1 VTFPLAALGWKDP
14 GTLKGVFTLAMP
26 EAFLLAMACV
36 IYLGGTFRQSR
47 QLWGS
52 VSLLALAIAGLI
64 YGLAGPYSH
73 GTSTESPLLADSLSL
88 YIKVIAWI
96 GGAVFVLLSWE
107 ELQDDVAAEFHACL
121 LILLA
126 GLSLVGSANE
136 LITLFLSLELI
147 SIPTYILLYLP
158 RPGAKAQEAAIKY
171 FLLSIFSSG
180 LLLFGFSYLYGIS
193 GTTNLT
199 EMLSGSNSIKA
210 ESMPGLF
217 LVAFVMVI
225 AGLGFKLTVVPF
237 HFYAPDVFQGAPTSM
252 AALLAFIPK
261 VAGFAALIRILGY
274 FHLDAADFTR
284 EAPVSMLFVLLSI
297 ITMCVGNV
305 LALLQDNL
313 KRILAY
319 SSIAHAGYMLIGFAA
334 APELVRNRLEGT
346 GALSGT
352 DAVLFYLVAYGAMT
366 VGAFA
371 IISYLG
377 NGLRSVETVDD
388 VAGLGRS
395 HPGLALIFALFL
407 FSLIGLPLT
416 AGFTGKL
423 LLFLSALGVTSTPG
437 GEALETRQLFVILAV
452 VAAVNSA
459 ISAYYYLRIVAVMF
473 LREPLSPLK
482 PKWQLPALATVA
494 ICAVVTIVF
503 GVYPAPLAKAARQAA
518 TPPGVPAVQV
528 SR

>member
-1 VTFPLAALGWKDP
+1 VTLPLAELGWKDP
-14 GTLKGVFTLAMP
+14 TTLKGVFTLAAP
-26 EAFLLAMACV
+26 EAFLLAVACI
-36 IYLGGTFRQSR
+36 IYLGGTIRQSR

-52 VSLLALAIAGLI
+52 VSLLALTVAGLI
-64 YGLAGPYSH
+64 YGLAGPFSH
-73 GTSTESPLLADSLSL
+73 GKETNSPLLADSLSL

-96 GGAVFVLLSWE
+96 GGGVFVLLSWE
-107 ELQDDVAAEFHACL
+107 ELRDEVAAEFHACL

-158 RPGAKAQEAAIKY
+158 RTSSKRQEAAIKY

-199 EMLSGSNSIKA
+199 EMLSGPSAGKA
-210 ESMPGLF
+210 ESLPGLF
-217 LVAFVMVI
+217 LIGFVMVI
-225 AGLGFKLTVVPF
+225 AGLGFRLTAVPF

-252 AALLAFIPK
+252 AALLAFVPK

-274 FHLDAADFTR
+274 FHLEAMNMVR
-284 EAPVSMLFVLLSI
+284 EAQVSMLFVLLSI
-297 ITMCVGNV
+297 ITMSVGNV
-305 LALLQDNL
+305 LALLQNNL

-346 GALSGT
+346 GALNGT

-377 NGLRSVETVDD
+377 NGLRPVETVDD
-388 VAGLGRS
+388 VAGLGRT

-416 AGFTGKL
+416 AGFSGKF
-423 LLFLSALGVTSTPG
+423 LLFFSTLGVSNSAG
-437 GEALETRQLFVILAV
+437 GELVETRQLFVALAV
-452 VAAVNSA
+452 VAAINSA
-459 ISAYYYLRIVAVMF
+459 ISAYYYLRIVAAMF
-473 LREPLSPLK
+473 LRESLSPLK
-482 PKWQLPALATVA
+482 PKWQIPALATVA
-494 ICAVVTIVF
+494 ICAIVTIVF

-518 TPPGVPAVQV
+518 APPGAPPAQA

>member
-14 GTLKGVFTLAMP
+14 DTLKGVFTLAAP
-26 EAFLLAMACV
+26 EAFLLAVACL
-36 IYLGGTFRQSR
+36 IYLGGTLRPSR

-52 VSLLALAIAGLI
+52 VSLLALALAGLI
-64 YGLAGPYSH
+64 YGLAGPFS
-73 GTSTESPLLADSLSL
+73 GGKPTDSPILADSLSL
-88 YIKVIAWI
+88 YVKVIAWI

-107 ELQDDVAAEFHACL
+107 ELRDDVAAEFHACL

-136 LITLFLSLELI
+136 MITLFLSLELI

-158 RPGAKAQEAAIKY
+158 RTGSQAQEAAIKY

-199 EMLSGSNSIKA
+199 ELLSGPISSKT
-210 ESMPGLF
+210 ESLPGLF
-217 LVAFVMVI
+217 LIGFVMVV
-225 AGLGFKLTVVPF
+225 AGLGFRLTAVPF

-252 AALLAFIPK
+252 AALLAFVPK
-261 VAGFAALIRILGY
+261 VAGFAALIRILG
-274 FHLDAADFTR
+274 FVHIESVRMVR

-297 ITMCVGNV
+297 ITMSVGNV
-305 LALLQDNL
+305 LALLQNNL

-346 GALSGT
+346 GALNGT
-352 DAVLFYLVAYGAMT
+352 DALLFYLVAYGAMT

-371 IISYLG
+371 VISYLG
-377 NGLRSVETVDD
+377 SGLRPVETVDD
-388 VAGLGRS
+388 VAGLGRT
-395 HPGLALIFALFL
+395 HPGLALTFALFL
-407 FSLIGLPLT
+407 FSLIGLPAT
-416 AGFTGKL
+416 AGFSGKL
-423 LLFLSALGVTSTPG
+423 LLFFSALGVSNSPG
-437 GEALETRQLFVILAV
+437 SELVEIRQLFVVLAV
-452 VAAVNSA
+452 VAAINSA
-459 ISAYYYLRIVAVMF
+459 ISAYYYVRIVAAMF
-473 LREPLSPLK
+473 LRESLSPLK
-482 PKWQLPALATVA
+482 PKWQIPALATVA
-494 ICAVVTIVF
+494 ICAIVTIVF

-518 TPPGVPAVQV
+518 SPPGAPPGQAA
-528 SR
+528 R

>member
-1 VTFPLAALGWKDP
+1 MITPLAAFGWKDP
-14 GTLKGVFTLAMP
+14 DTLKGVFTLAAP

-52 VSLLALAIAGLI
+52 VSLLALALAGVI
-64 YGLAGPYSH
+64 YGLAGPFSH
-73 GTSTESPLLADSLSL
+73 GKSTDSPLLADSLSL
-88 YIKVIAWI
+88 YVKVIAWI
-96 GGAVFVLLSWE
+96 GGAAFILLSWQ
-107 ELQDDVAAEFHACL
+107 ELKDEGAAEFHACL

-158 RPGAKAQEAAIKY
+158 RSGVQAQEATIKY
-171 FLLSIFSSG
+171 FLLSVFSSG

-193 GTTNLT
+193 GSTNLSDLFGT
-199 EMLSGSNSIKA
+199 HSEVKS
-210 ESMPGLF
+210 ESLPGLF
-217 LVAFVMVI
+217 LMGFVLVI
-225 AGLGFKLTVVPF
+225 AGLGFRLTAVPF

-274 FHLDAADFTR
+274 FHLETANAVR
-284 EAPVSMLFVLLSI
+284 ESQVSMLFLLLSI
-297 ITMCVGNV
+297 ITMSVGNV

-346 GALSGT
+346 GALNGT

-377 NGLRSVETVDD
+377 NGLRPVETVDD

-395 HPGLALIFALFL
+395 HPGLALTFALFL

-416 AGFTGKL
+416 AGFSGKL
-423 LLFLSALGVTSTPG
+423 LLFFSALGVTNTPG
-437 GEALETRQLFVILAV
+437 SEPLETRQLFVALAV
-452 VAAVNSA
+452 VAAINSA

-482 PKWQLPALATVA
+482 PKWQIPALATVA
-494 ICAVVTIVF
+494 ICAIVTIVF

-518 TPPGVPAVQV
+518 TPPGAPPVQA